1 MKTIVLTIALA
12 MMTAVAFGQDNQQ
25 AKATD
30 EVQTGTRT
38 QVRRGPLFVDDNNNG
53 ICDNFENGTR
63 PGLGQGR
70 NARGRNFVDADND
83 GICDY
88 FQSGNRLGRGR
99 GFGNDGGAGY
109 GRGQGRFGNFVDN
122 NDNSIRDNFQS
133 GNRPGRGR
141 GAGYGRGQGRA
152 PGFSNATK

>member
-12 MMTAVAFGQDNQQ
+12 MMTVVAFGQDNQQ

-30 EVQTGTRT
+30 EVQTETRT

-53 ICDNFENGTR
+53 ICDHFENGTR
-63 PGLGQGR
+63 PRRGQGQ
-70 NARGRNFVDADND
+70 NAVGRNFVDADND

-88 FQSGNRLGRGR
+88 FQSGNRQGNGRGLGTGR
-99 GFGNDGGAGY
+99 GL
-109 GRGQGRFGNFVDN
+109 GQGRFGNFVDN
-122 NDNSIRDNFQS
+122 NNDSIRDNFQS

-141 GAGYGRGQGRA
+141 GVGYGRGQGRA